1 MLCFV
6 TPLINNIRQ
15 FVLKT
20 NHCMLLAVQAADVVC
35 GSLVN
40 KLLPSDVWTTSSS
53 CLSWLQNQ
61 MHNNNNNNKKI
72 IGLIK
77 NCTTS

>member
-1 MLCFV
+1 
-6 TPLINNIRQ
+6 
-15 FVLKT
+15 
-20 NHCMLLAVQAADVVC
+20 MLLAVQAADVVC

-61 MHNNNNNNKKI
+61 MHNNNNNNKKNNRFDQK
-72 IGLIK
+72 LH
-77 NCTTS
+77 NQLTSVSYSGSTKHNGTLSTLP